1 MTHRRQPLLMW
12 FGVLGAPLAWTAQLW
27 FATGLTIATCSAA
40 GRRWDLPVR
49 PLFAGLSVLAALTAV
64 LAAASAFA
72 VLRATH
78 DASGAPPAGRVHF
91 LAVIGL
97 TVSGLFGFLII
108 MSGLGVGLIDLCR
121 QS

>member
-1 MTHRRQPLLMW
+1 MSRRRPLLMW

-27 FATGLTIATCSAA
+27 LATGLTIATCSTA
-40 GRRWDLPVR
+40 GRRWDLPVQ
-49 PLFAGLSVLAALTAV
+49 PLTTALTVVAALTAA

-72 VLRATH
+72 VLRTTP
-78 DASGAPPAGRVHF
+78 DASGAPPVGRVHF

-97 TVSGLFGFLII
+97 TVSGLFGCLIV
-108 MSGLGVGLIDLCR
+108 MSGLGVALIDLCR

>member
-1 MTHRRQPLLMW
+1 MTRRRPLLMW

-27 FATGLTIATCSAA
+27 VATGLTIATCSAA
-40 GRRWDLPVR
+40 GRSWELPVR
-49 PLFAGLSVLAALTAV
+49 SVTTALTVVAALTAA

-72 VLRATH
+72 VLRATR
-78 DASGAPPAGRVHF
+78 DASAAPPAGRVHF

-97 TVSGLFGFLII
+97 TVSALFGCLIV
-108 MSGLGVGLIDLCR
+108 MSGLGVASIDLCR